1 MLCSIWPAFASEQQD
16 KCIPG
21 LDPGCVPSEII
32 GDLCKDEREHKSMS
46 GDLSVSV
53 QFKNATGSFVNMYWL
68 DYQGQRRFF
77 NRVQPNSGMTY
88 QTFVTHP
95 WVITDLD
102 DQCLMLYLPTT
113 DANQIVTVTKRR

>member
-1 MLCSIWPAFASEQQD
+1 MLCSTSSAFSSEQKE

-21 LDPGCVPSEII
+21 LDPECILPAEVTA
-32 GDLCKDEREHKSMS
+32 DLCKDEREYKSIS

-53 QFKNATGSFVNMYWL
+53 QFRNNTGNFVNMYWL

-77 NRVQPNSGMTY
+77 NRLQPGSGMAY

-95 WVITDLD
+95 WVVTDSD
-102 DQCLMLYLPTT
+102 DQCLLLYLPTT
-113 DANQIVTVTKRR
+113 NANQIITITK

>member
-1 MLCSIWPAFASEQQD
+1 MP
-16 KCIPG
+16 
-21 LDPGCVPSEII
+21 PSGVR
-32 GDLCKDEREHKSMS
+32 GDLCKDERQYKSMS

-53 QFKNATGSFVNMYWL
+53 QFRNATGGFVNMYWL

-77 NRVQPNSGMTY
+77 NRLQPGSGTAY

-102 DQCLMLYLPTT
+102 DRCVMLYLPTT
-113 DANQIVTVTKRR
+113 DANQIVTVTKPP